1 MTIAQIRIII
11 KELVNQVIIFFSYDL
26 LKLQEVELQAIIINN

>member
-11 KELVNQVIIFFSYDL
+11 KELVKQGIIFFSYDL
-26 LKLQEVELQAIIINN
+26 RKLQEVESQAIIISK

>member
-1 MTIAQIRIII
+1 MTIAKIRIII
-11 KELVNQVIIFFSYDL
+11 KELVKQVIIFFSYDL

>member
-1 MTIAQIRIII
+1 MTIAKIRIII
-11 KELVNQVIIFFSYDL
+11 KELVKQAIIFFSYDL

>member
-1 MTIAQIRIII
+1 MTIAKIRIII
-11 KELVNQVIIFFSYDL
+11 KELVKQVIIFFSYDR

>member
-11 KELVNQVIIFFSYDL
+11 KELVKQVIIFFSYDL